1 MKLEKN
7 YSFLYHFALAFCAF
21 VMVALPKLVPVSIA
35 VLLIVTI
42 YLSTKKQLQRNKSI
56 KIQLAFISLYLA
68 YVIGLLFS
76 YYPEVG
82 LKYLE
87 YKLAFLIFPILF
99 IFRPKFN
106 LKFEFPLIGLIL
118 AIVIV
123 SSIDIVQAWNCY
135 VKIDYFFDC
144 FASSYFVDEHPTYY
158 SVFLTF
164 SIVGVWYAYFKNVK
178 HFKLL
183 PVLGYSFFALMLIGL
198 CLSMAGILFILLL
211 SALLILYVLVKY
223 LGRLKAVLLSLILF
237 SCVIFTIYSIP
248 VMRDELNNTLKSY
261 NAYIENPEKFISS
274 EDRHFGDD
282 VRLIMWTAS
291 TQEFLNH
298 PFGVGTG
305 NVDVFLSMRLNHY
318 GQHEIA
324 KLDDKHQIIYNPHNQ
339 FLQTGL
345 EIGIVGLLLLIY
357 IIYLSFR
364 EGFKTNN
371 WLLIILAFNLTF
383 NSIFESMLQRQSGI
397 VFYTFWMVLLFLMFQ
412 PVVSK
417 EEIEKQMEN
426 DGN

>member
-1 MKLEKN
+1 MKLENK
-7 YSFLYHFALAFCAF
+7 YSVVYHFALAVCAF

-35 VLLIVTI
+35 VLVLVSI
-42 YLSTKKQLQRNKSI
+42 YLGIKKQLKRNDSI
-56 KIQLAFISLYLA
+56 KIHIAFISFYVA

-87 YKLAFLIFPILF
+87 YKLAFLIFPAVFLY
-99 IFRPKFN
+99 RPKFN
-106 LKFEFPLIGLIL
+106 LKFEFPLVGLLI
-118 AIVIV
+118 AIIIV
-123 SSIDIVQAWNCY
+123 STIDIVQAWNCY
-135 VKIDYFFDC
+135 VKIDYFFNC

-158 SVFLTF
+158 TVFLTF
-164 SIVGVWYAYFKNVK
+164 SIIGVWQAYFKK
-178 HFKLL
+178 ISYFKLF
-183 PVLGYSFFALMLIGL
+183 PVLAYSFFALILIGL
-198 CLSMAGILFILLL
+198 CLSMAGILFIILL
-211 SALLILYVLVKY
+211 SSIIVLYFLVKFF
-223 LGRLKAVLLSLILF
+223 GKLKAFLISLLLF
-237 SCVIFTIYSIP
+237 SCVIFTVYSIP

-305 NVDVFLSMRLNHY
+305 NVDVYLSKRLNHY

-324 KLDDKHQIIYNPHNQ
+324 KLDERHQIIYNPHNQ

-345 EIGIVGLLLLIY
+345 EIGLLGLFLLIY
-357 IIYLSFR
+357 IVYYSFR
-364 EGFKTNN
+364 EGFKTKN
-371 WLLIILAFNLTF
+371 WLLVILAFNFTF

-397 VFYTFWMVLLFLMFQ
+397 IFYTFWIVLLFLIDT
-412 PVVSK
+412 PVKSEV
-417 EEIEKQMEN
+417 EVEKQIEQ
-426 DGN
+426 